1 MNQSIITYILIGI
14 TAITSFT
21 AFSNIE
27 LLNKMIFYPYEIKR
41 KNEWWKF
48 ISHGFVHADMQHLIF
63 NMLTL
68 YFFGRQIEVTFQA
81 LFGNEWMYPVFYLS
95 ALFFAS
101 LPSYLKHKD
110 NASYRSLGA
119 SGAISAV
126 LFATIIFDPW
136 QILYLNFF
144 IPIPALL
151 FAVGYV
157 IYSSYMSK
165 KGNDNIGHDA
175 HLYGA
180 LYGIVFPIVFKPQL
194 ISYLIE
200 ELKHPRFFN

>member
-27 LLNKMIFYPYEIKR
+27 LLNKMIFYHYEIKR

-48 ISHGFVHADMQHLIF
+48 ITHGFVHADMQHLIF

>member
-48 ISHGFVHADMQHLIF
+48 ITHGFVHADMQHLIF